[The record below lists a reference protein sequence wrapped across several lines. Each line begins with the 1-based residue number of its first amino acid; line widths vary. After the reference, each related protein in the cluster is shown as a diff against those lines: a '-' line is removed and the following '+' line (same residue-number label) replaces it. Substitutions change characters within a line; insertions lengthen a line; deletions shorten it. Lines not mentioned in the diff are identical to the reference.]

1 MSKKDR
7 GQSGLALLSILVIG
21 ATSMMFLLALAS
33 IVTSAVRSSAS
44 NKWVESVR
52 NAAEIGMDYAV
63 DRFNREPPPCSLDP
77 SDETPKITELPA
89 NLLTSSQ
96 VDGITPNSG
105 APTVKVSI
113 KVRRLGLSDWLKLQ
127 NETVASS
134 IYSPQ
139 LDPNRSSGTTDWS
152 SPNSVAV
159 SNLAPATGGGFR
171 VIESTATNGVVSRTV
186 RVILKARF
194 DDQPDGE
201 KPLES
206 GGSTPTSQSYF
217 ARPLF
222 GNSSLSIEGLDPAN
236 PITVQGLN
244 SAEELTKLINPGPS
258 EYRTYN
264 LNVST
269 NRLANLNSNVLLKG
283 DVTINS
289 LGSGTNDVLSSDG
302 IIDGRVLSQGK
313 TASNVQGFDDPDT
326 LGTVRARADD
336 TTTKYTSD
344 DAIIRRGANL
354 TPITTPSGSQAGVA
368 PYEVPT
374 SAANLA
380 SLGSYSESGKSPTA
394 DGDSTFQTNSL
405 NTAGVPDSKPVVFDN
420 SNPVKPVKIFV
431 EPGGLD
437 STAVDINTNR
447 ISLTNPSNPSS
458 SFQIWYQGSKPLN
471 INMAGAFK
479 GLIYAPNARV
489 QLNGAGD
496 FRGALV
502 GKDVAIK
509 LSSGSVKIDTDLA
522 NPNANGSGG
531 GSTVATGP
539 SYLTRPDG
547 TLIKGWQPITWQEF
561 SH

>member
-7 GQSGLALLSILVIG
+7 DQSGAALLSILIIG

-77 SDETPKITELPA
+77 SDEIPKITELPA

-113 KVRRLGLSDWLKLQ
+113 KVRRLGLSDWLNLQ

-152 SPNSVAV
+152 SPNSVSV
-159 SNLAPATGGGFR
+159 SNLGPTTGGGIR
-171 VIESTATNGVVSRTV
+171 VIESTAWNGVVSRTI
-186 RVILKARF
+186 RVVMKARF

-236 PITVQGLN
+236 PITIQGLN
-244 SAEELTKLINPGPS
+244 SAGELTKRINPGLPS
-258 EYRTYN
+258 EYRAYN

-269 NRLANLNSNVLLKG
+269 NRLANFNSNVLLKG
-283 DVTINS
+283 DVTVNS

-336 TTTKYTSD
+336 TTTNYTSD
-344 DAIIRRGANL
+344 GAIIRRGANL

-374 SAANLA
+374 SAANLL
-380 SLGSYSESGKSPTA
+380 SLKSYSQSGTSPTA
-394 DGDSTFQTNSL
+394 DGNPIFQTSSL

-420 SNPVKPVKIFV
+420 SNPVKIFV

-437 STAVDINTNR
+437 PTAVDINTNR
-447 ISLTNPSNPSS
+447 ITLNTDPSIPSS
-458 SFQIWYQGSKPLN
+458 NFQIWYQGSKAVN
-471 INMAGAFK
+471 INMAGDFK

-489 QLNGAGD
+489 QLNGAGN

-509 LSSGSVKIDTDLA
+509 LTSGSVTIDTDLA
-522 NPNANGSGG
+522 NPNSDGSGG
-531 GSTVATGP
+531 GNTVATGP
-539 SYLTRPDG
+539 SYLARPDG
-547 TLIKGWQPITWQEF
+547 PLIKGWQPITWQEF